1 MIETKRYRE
10 LIELVPIRNR
20 SLFDKIYFNKKINTD
35 ELRKEVIN
43 AIEAVTNVTFEQ
55 MLSRCREADLVTARH
70 IFFLVMRS
78 CTTATYQEIGK
89 MIGRDHSTVLYGVN
103 KAISDYHYSKQ
114 HKIVIDAVLER
125 IDRDS
130 YEITM
135 DMINGRRE
143 THI

>member
-55 MLSRCREADLVTARH
+55 MFSRCRESELVT
-70 IFFLVMRS
+70 RS
-78 CTTATYQEIGK
+78 CTTATYQDIGK